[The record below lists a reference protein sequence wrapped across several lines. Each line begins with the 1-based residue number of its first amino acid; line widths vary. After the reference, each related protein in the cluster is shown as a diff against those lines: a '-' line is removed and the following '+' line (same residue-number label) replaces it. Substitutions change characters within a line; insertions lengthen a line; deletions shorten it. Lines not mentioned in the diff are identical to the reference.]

1 MAASTLNAYT
11 KTFFAPLRRVLLA
24 EMKKGLNCSIIVPAY
39 NAEVTLPVLLDSLS
53 KQTYKSDFE
62 IIVVDDCS
70 NDATPEVCR
79 LKNGEIL
86 RLKKNRGPAH
96 CRNLGARRAKGE
108 ILVFTDSD
116 CIVAHDWLE
125 QIERCF
131 AQGDAEVIMGK
142 LVLLPSSFLG
152 DSISALGFPAG
163 GALGFEKV
171 WKVSEDG
178 FTNSLSSCNFAIKR
192 EVFEDIGGFDECFP
206 YAGGEDSFLA
216 YSLVRSGYRIKY
228 CPEVLAYHGARDSLK
243 SFFRWQFH
251 RGLSSF
257 IFSKKVTGKRN
268 FASLRLWSTL
278 NIIKHYHSDSKF
290 PLIVFLLLMSF
301 LVQMSGFFCAK
312 YREIIPCEC

>member
-1 MAASTLNAYT
+1 MPTYDRHID
-11 KTFFAPLRRVLLA
+11 LRAFSERIEVKL
-24 EMKKGLNCSIIVPAY
+24 KFSIIIPAY
-39 NAEVTLPVLLDSLS
+39 NSEITLPALLNSLK
-53 KQTYKSDFE
+53 KQTYEKDFE

-70 NDATPEVCR
+70 TDGTCGACHAW
-79 LKNGEIL
+79 EIQPW

-96 CRNLGARRAKGE
+96 CRNLGARRAKGDVL
-108 ILVFTDSD
+108 IFTDSD
-116 CIVAHDWLE
+116 CIVAYDWLE

-142 LVLLPSSFLG
+142 LVLLPSNFLG

-192 EVFEDIGGFDECFP
+192 ELFEDVGGFDECFP

-216 YSLVRSGYRIKY
+216 YSLVQSGYRIKY
-228 CPEVLAYHGARDSLK
+228 CPQVLAYHVASDSLK
-243 SFFRWQFH
+243 SFLRWQFH